1 MKMKQIVTAGVAVG
15 LALAAAAG
23 TDMNPGGKTAPPST
37 VPPGTVP
44 MGATGGVSVQT
55 SHEGPVTPL
64 AITVLEWGIPYSRG
78 WNVYGLRV
86 NACSPGWPAGHND
99 IYGIDVGVSGEIN
112 GDAAGISCN
121 FFDNIC
127 NDFSG
132 IQVGGLYNR
141 IKGDAPLAL
150 QVTFIHNRAD
160 TVNGIQIGGIW
171 NVATRLRGLQ
181 IGLINHAESG
191 AGLQIGLWNEC
202 GTTGSPILG
211 AVF

>member
-1 MKMKQIVTAGVAVG
+1 MGI
-15 LALAAAAG
+15 ALMAAAG
-23 TDMNPGGKTAPPST
+23 PDMNPGRPSG
-37 VPPGTVP
+37 VPPPLPAGTVP
-44 MGATGGVSVQT
+44 MGGNSVVAQT
-55 SHEGPVTPL
+55 SHDGPVTPL
-64 AITVLEWGIPYSRG
+64 AITVLEWGIPFSRG
-78 WNVYGLRV
+78 WNVYGIRV
-86 NACSPGWPAGHND
+86 NTCLPGWTAGHKD
-99 IYGIDVGVSGEIN
+99 IYGIDFGVSGEIN

-127 NDFSG
+127 NDFGG

-141 IKGDAPLAL
+141 IKGDAPAAL

-171 NVATRLRGLQ
+171 NVAARLRGLQ
-181 IGLINHAESG
+181 IGLINRAEIG

-202 GTTGSPILG
+202 GANGSPILG